1 MAHTDGGVME
11 TPACQTGVSDRN
23 SDSDQRGCLQTHNM
37 QTTSFA
43 DCLQL
48 THRCCSPRPPTRAF
62 SCFMC
67 RRSSSLLRES
77 GARRTTTW
85 MRSTSWPPVSLSR
98 TGTSQRTG
106 PSCQLRNPL
115 RGCLGREPVQ
125 SPHRPTCPRRGLSRR
140 SESTLPTAS
149 VLNVPSIIHCFHL
162 SLLISNGFS

>member
-1 MAHTDGGVME
+1 MALTDGGVTE

-23 SDSDQRGCLQTHNM
+23 SDSDQRGCLPTHNM

-85 MRSTSWPPVSLSR
+85 IRSTSWPPVSPSR
-98 TGTSQRTG
+98 TGASQRTG
-106 PSCQLRNPL
+106 PSSQLRNPL
-115 RGCLGREPVQ
+115 HGCLGREAVQ
-125 SPHRPTCPRRGLSRR
+125 SPHRPASPRRGLRGR
-140 SESTLPTAS
+140 PESTLEKAT
-149 VLNVPSIIHCFHL
+149 VPNGSALIHCFP
-162 SLLISNGFS
+162 SLI